1 MPRILVVDDHPL
13 VRRNVRGVL
22 EEEGYE
28 VCGEAATGREAVEV
42 APILK
47 PDLVVLD
54 LSMPELN
61 GLEAARQILKKTPD
75 TRVLILTMH
84 EEEAMTREALASG
97 AAACVMKTDIRQFI
111 AEVHRLMRPNYSQTS
126 HSQEERQPQFPIDDD
141 TFARNASLTDRE
153 RKSDARSMHILSVA
167 RVFLRPSR

>member
-1 MPRILVVDDHPL
+1 MAGILVVDDHPL

-28 VCGEAATGREAVEV
+28 VCGEAATGREAVEM

-61 GLEAARQILKKTPD
+61 GLEAARLILRDTPEI
-75 TRVLILTMH
+75 RVLILTMH
-84 EEEAMTREALASG
+84 DEEVMTREALASG
-97 AAACVMKTDIRQFI
+97 AASCVMKCNVQQFI
-111 AEVHRLMRPNYSQTS
+111 GEVHRLLRPNHY
-126 HSQEERQPQFPIDDD
+126 HSETQQDQSELPIDDD
-141 TFARNASLTDRE
+141 TIARNASATDRE
-153 RKSDARSMHILSVA
+153 RKADAGSMHVLRVA
-167 RVFLRPSR
+167 RVFFRPIR

>member
-28 VCGEAATGREAVEV
+28 VCGEAATGREAVAV

-61 GLEAARQILKKTPD
+61 GLEAARQILKKTPEAK
-75 TRVLILTMH
+75 VLILTMH

-97 AAACVMKTDIRQFI
+97 AAACVMKADIRQFI
-111 AEVHRLMRPNYSQTS
+111 AEVHRLLRPTS

-167 RVFLRPSR
+167 RVFLRPIR